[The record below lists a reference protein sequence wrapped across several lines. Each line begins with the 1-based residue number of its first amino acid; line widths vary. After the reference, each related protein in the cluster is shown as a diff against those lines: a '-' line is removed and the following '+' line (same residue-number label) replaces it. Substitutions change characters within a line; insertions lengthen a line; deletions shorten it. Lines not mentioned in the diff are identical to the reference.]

1 MGQDPSEIRE
11 QIEQTRGEMG
21 DTVEALGYK
30 ADVKTRA
37 KDSIAE
43 KRDRMK
49 EQITGSRVAEATPDT
64 EDVKAGAKRAVGIA
78 QENPLGLALG
88 AAALGFLAGMVVPST
103 RIEDEKVGPIADDV
117 KERVKETGQE
127 ALERGKEVAQEAAQS
142 ARETA
147 SERGQEH
154 AEELRESAA
163 EKADE
168 VTDAAKPAEAR
179 AAETE
184 GVGSQVVAP
193 EVVAPKPVAPK
204 PVAPRRKGT

>member
-21 DTVEALGYK
+21 ETVEALGYK

-37 KDSIAE
+37 KDSVVD
-43 KRDRMK
+43 KRDRLK
-49 EQITGSRVAEATPDT
+49 ERITGSPVAEATPDAD
-64 EDVKAGAKRAVGIA
+64 DVKAGAKRAVGIA

-117 KERVKETGQE
+117 KDRVKETGQE

-142 ARETA
+142 AKETA
-147 SERGQEH
+147 QERGQEH
-154 AEELRESAA
+154 AEELRESATQ
-163 EKADE
+163 KADE
-168 VTDAAKPAEAR
+168 VGDTARPAEAG
-179 AAETE
+179 AARTR
-184 GVGSQVVAP
+184 GTAPQVV
-193 EVVAPKPVAPK
+193 VADPVAPQ
-204 PVAPRRKGT
+204 RRGT